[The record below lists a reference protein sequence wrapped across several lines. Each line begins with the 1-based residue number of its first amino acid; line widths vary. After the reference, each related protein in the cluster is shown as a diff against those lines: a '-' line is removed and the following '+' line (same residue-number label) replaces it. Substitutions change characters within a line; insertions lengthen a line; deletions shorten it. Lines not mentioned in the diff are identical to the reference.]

1 VVIVKDRVIRE
12 IIIRYGVVNIFTTR
26 GGVNI
31 TVTLV
36 KVMTSL
42 IMAVRT
48 LATNFG
54 TNAGVNITSEGKGMS
69 AARGTSWGIVSKGM
83 KLSKRE
89 SNFFV
94 F

>member
-12 IIIRYGVVNIFTTR
+12 VIIRNGVVNIFTTR

-54 TNAGVNITSEGKGMS
+54 TYEGVNITAERKGMS
-69 AARGTSWGIVSKGM
+69 AAGGAGWGVMSEGM

-89 SNFFV
+89 SNFFG